1 MAFLYGRAGRL
12 TAKNGGFRPGQCNS
26 YTFAPWNQKSV
37 TCAPSGETAPT
48 QCRRHRCRVLRNL
61 LTFATRGAAIAKPH
75 PATCAC
81 DAGYTTTAAA
91 WRIKGHGQECGR
103 NTAEDWLGTKT
114 VDECATACT
123 GHLYFVHATQSDSNC
138 KCVQD
143 NCEVATDGSGNMNLY
158 AITYGC
164 DACDTVRALRGV

>member
-1 MAFLYGRAGRL
+1 M
-12 TAKNGGFRPGQCNS
+12 
-26 YTFAPWNQKSV
+26 
-37 TCAPSGETAPT
+37 
-48 QCRRHRCRVLRNL
+48 RRSL

-91 WRIKGHGQECGR
+91 WRIKGHGQECGG
-103 NTAEDWLGTKT
+103 NTQGDWLGTKT
-114 VDECATACT
+114 VDECATACA

-143 NCEVATDGSGNMNLY
+143 NCEVVTDSSGNMNLY
-158 AITYGC
+158 TITYGC
-164 DACDTVRALRGV
+164 NACDTGYITAATPHARKR